1 MKNSDTP
8 RQFLI
13 AQVSSRM
20 IALDVQQIVEIISPG
35 AGLGVDAMKRANKI
49 QIRDISYNLVYP
61 AEKLFGL
68 PEAIPPSYRVL
79 LLGPQDSGN
88 ALAVDSVES
97 IIRVEPGDIQE
108 YSGISN
114 GPAPEFVSGVII
126 QDEQAVYILKPE
138 KFCRPRHKRKPVK
151 SRAR

>member
-1 MKNSDTP
+1 MKNTDKP

-20 IALDVQQIVEIISPG
+20 IALDVQQIVEIISTG
-35 AGLGVDAMKRANKI
+35 TGLGVGATERANKI
-49 QIRDISYNLVYP
+49 QIRDVSYRLVYP
-61 AEKLFGL
+61 ADKLFGI

-79 LLGPQDSGN
+79 LVGPANSRN

-97 IIRVEPGDIQE
+97 IIRVKPGDIQE
-108 YSGISN
+108 YSGISD
-114 GPAPEFVSGVII
+114 GPAPEFVSGVIL
-126 QDEQAVYILKPE
+126 QDEQAVYILRPE
-138 KFCRPRHKRKPVK
+138 KFCRPRQKKKPVK

>member
-1 MKNSDTP
+1 MKSSDKP

-20 IALDVQQIVEIISPG
+20 IALDIQEIVEIISPG
-35 AGLGVDAMKRANKI
+35 AGPGIDAMERENKN

-68 PEAIPPSYRVL
+68 PEPIPPSYRVL
-79 LLGPQDSGN
+79 LLGPQNSGN

-97 IIRVEPGDIQE
+97 IIRVDQGDIQE
-108 YSGISN
+108 YSGTSN

-126 QDEQAVYILKPE
+126 QGEQAVYILKPE
-138 KFCRPRHKRKPVK
+138 KLCRPRRKRQPVK